1 MRERKNLRVRRAAAV
16 RGREISGHSKRG
28 YSQELMDLVVQAAKS
43 RDLPVFLAGFAARA
57 TEMLKAEWGGV
68 GEILGS
74 KVEMYSQ
81 GREFPGGE
89 KECEWVVQNVTR
101 KRPGLEV
108 LPLRGTAK
116 YCAFYPIYASD
127 GELMGT
133 LCLVRRKA
141 EFTPAEDEL
150 LAVLGSHAALSME
163 KVRRFAQLGRSPVAL
178 VGEPMISL
186 RHIAETGSALPCPFC
201 RNTRETR
208 EEYIAT
214 SEGRTFLVSTSRT
227 HGVTDEETRT
237 IHVLKDITDRQ
248 EAERRYRELFDSIQE
263 GLFFATPEGQFLDV
277 ND

>member
-1 MRERKNLRVRRAAAV
+1 MRERKNLRVRRPAAA
-16 RGREISGHSKRG
+16 RGREISGQSKRN
-28 YSQELMDLVVQAAKS
+28 YSQELMDLVVEAAKS

-81 GREFPGGE
+81 GREFPGGSGE
-89 KECEWVVQNVTR
+89 REWVAQNVTR
-101 KRPGLEV
+101 KRLGLEV
-108 LPLRGTAK
+108 LPLGETEK

-141 EFTPAEDEL
+141 EFSPAEDEL

-163 KVRRFAQLGRSPVAL
+163 KVRRFAQLERSKKQWVEDIDAISDYIAVHDQRGRIVRTNRSLATHLGRSPVAL

-201 RNTRETR
+201 RNTRELR

-227 HGVTDEETRT
+227 HGVR
-237 IHVLKDITDRQ
+237 
-248 EAERRYRELFDSIQE
+248 
-263 GLFFATPEGQFLDV
+263 
-277 ND
+277 N